1 MSLGVEVE
9 FWEFVARER
18 SRAVVEQQRNLDWFF
33 EWLEK
38 ELRVA
43 EKSKRDLF
51 GKQGYEYWEGYFEAL
66 LDVRRVLRGVVL
78 DGLCKG

>member
-1 MSLGVEVE
+1 MSEKV

-18 SRAVVEQQRNLDWFF
+18 SRAVVEQQKNLDWFF

-51 GKQGYEYWEGYFEAL
+51 GKQGYEYWEGYFDAL
-66 LDVRRVLRGVVL
+66 LDVKRVLREVL
-78 DGLCKG
+78 SHEGRW

>member
-1 MSLGVEVE
+1 MSLGAEKV

-18 SRAVVEQQRNLDWFF
+18 SRAVVEQQKDLGWFF

-51 GKQGYEYWEGYFEAL
+51 GKQGYEYWEGYFDAL
-66 LDVRRVLRGVVL
+66 LDVKRTLREVITN
-78 DGLCKG
+78 GLCKG